1 MLGVHGKHWR
11 GPAVSYWFLPQW
23 ALDASANSGD
33 VNRIPRPQIRNT
45 PWCKRSSCKMPAF
58 RQPSSEVPDNY
69 CSCYVCVIIVSN
81 SPTLGLLDATASD
94 NLWIFVGNCKQN
106 QGSIYRMCLRW
117 TLMCACET
125 RARERERERKRKNC
139 SDTPYNSSLFA
150 KFWRSPITLGFGGF
164 CLVSFCFS
172 QGCVVLSIHVAH
184 QDIHVPMPEK
194 LQAQH
199 AKCNSSSSKQ
209 KKLIKLFAQ
218 VLWARCG

>member
-1 MLGVHGKHWR
+1 M
-11 GPAVSYWFLPQW
+11 
-23 ALDASANSGD
+23 
-33 VNRIPRPQIRNT
+33 
-45 PWCKRSSCKMPAF
+45 
-58 RQPSSEVPDNY
+58 
-69 CSCYVCVIIVSN
+69 
-81 SPTLGLLDATASD
+81 
-94 NLWIFVGNCKQN
+94 GNCKQN

-117 TLMCACET
+117 TLMCDCET
-125 RARERERERKRKNC
+125 RARERERERKYKKNC

-172 QGCVVLSIHVAH
+172 QGCIVLSIHVAH

-209 KKLIKLFAQ
+209 LSSSNYLPKYCELVVANHTHPYGGWYSLRSGGATPYSFYVIGRRSWK
-218 VLWARCG
+218 AR